1 MQDFQAAGQ
10 KYRSIKL
17 MPNLSSGSFLARVQN
32 SDTGYYSASFPVV
45 LGDFGCDVTCQ
56 ACRENSLS
64 RSVPSLLWPLGQR
77 KQAWV
82 RGWLLLILDILLTN
96 SRGFQIFYFFRLK
109 NISSNSNLPSV
120 LLKFIFVVLCQ
131 EPIGSCLC
139 LNLISAF
146 LIIMLLQ
153 LVTPDHKLLLI
164 SFPQLSSKSTTKNY
178 TQLSAHSRC
187 KPPFFYF
194 ERNS

>member
-1 MQDFQAAGQ
+1 MDSRFNAG
-10 KYRSIKL
+10 
-17 MPNLSSGSFLARVQN
+17 LSSRWSKIPFYQTHAQSLIRFIFRL
-32 SDTGYYSASFPVV
+32 STE
-45 LGDFGCDVTCQ
+45 FGH
-56 ACRENSLS
+56 R
-64 RSVPSLLWPLGQR
+64 
-77 KQAWV
+77 
-82 RGWLLLILDILLTN
+82 LLLILDILLTN
-96 SRGFQIFYFFRLK
+96 SHGFKFFCFFRLIH
-109 NISSNSNLPSV
+109 ISNNSNLPSV

-131 EPIGSCLC
+131 ESIGSCLC

-187 KPPFFYF
+187 KPPFFISREIHNHFPKILYYF
-194 ERNS
+194 KKKICDVISEQ